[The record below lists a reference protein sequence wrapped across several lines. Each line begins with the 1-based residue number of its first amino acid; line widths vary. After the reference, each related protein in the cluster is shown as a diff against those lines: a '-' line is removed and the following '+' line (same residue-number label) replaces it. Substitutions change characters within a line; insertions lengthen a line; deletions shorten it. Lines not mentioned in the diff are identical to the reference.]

1 VLSFFDHPAV
11 QGGIAPFVAGLVVA
25 MVFFRFRLAG
35 LAIAAGFC
43 ATAYFINGF
52 SFTPLTATRKIIL
65 LAPAAALI
73 GVLCDAFARPTRA
86 TAMALGLASG
96 ALSIWVFWS
105 VLVQKDLLQTL
116 ALGAGAALWVALVV
130 SLTCGLAVQ
139 PVRAGAAGLGPG
151 LGTGAAAVLGATA
164 SYGLLGIA
172 LGASAGAFLL
182 VQMALNRKTD
192 AGFTFTLPAG
202 LLAAVVGVGAVLL
215 AQLPWHALALL
226 ALVPLAARLPAPE
239 RAPVGFQAVI
249 LASYALAAGAIA
261 GVVAWRG
268 EPELPF

>member
-1 VLSFFDHPAV
+1 
-11 QGGIAPFVAGLVVA
+11 
-25 MVFFRFRLAG
+25 MFFRFRLAG
-35 LAIAAGFC
+35 LAVAAGFC
-43 ATAYFINGF
+43 TAAYFINGF

-73 GVLCDAFARPTRA
+73 GILCDAFARPARA
-86 TAMALGLASG
+86 TAVALGLASG

-105 VLVQKDLLQTL
+105 VLVQKDLLQAL

-130 SLTCGLAVQ
+130 SLTCGLAAQ
-139 PVRAGAAGLGPG
+139 PVRAGAAGLGLG

-172 LGASAGAFLL
+172 LGAAAGAFLL
-182 VQMALNRKTD
+182 AQMILNRKTD

-202 LLAAVVGVGAVLL
+202 LLAALVGVGSVLL

-226 ALVPLAARLPAPE
+226 LLAPLAAHVPVPE
-239 RAPVGFQAVI
+239 RVSVPVQAVI
-249 LASYALAAGAIA
+249 LSALTLAAGAVPA
-261 GVVAWRG
+261 VFMWRA
-268 EPELPF
+268 EPGLPF